1 MPRGHADASL
11 GWQLVVV
18 FSVAAFAAGMV
29 ASSVLPYALTEILH
43 WIDNRTI
50 DVEVAGDILGVSES
64 QGTFTITGT
73 LPADV
78 AFLLDPGA
86 VCTNCL
92 FNQNGADIEAVPF
105 GGVNGTFNLFV
116 ESTGGGAEFAVNG
129 TNQVRSLVVTSSG
142 AANATGFVSGNT
154 VALHIDV
161 PVSAVSTVQSIG
173 AGAEFA
179 VNGTN
184 HVRSLVVTS
193 SGIANATGV
202 VSGDTIALHVDVPAA
217 AGSTVQSVGAGVEL
231 AVNGTNHVRSLVVTS
246 SGAVNATGFVSGDTV
261 GLHIDVPSTPAAL
274 PLTGTGGVGTEQR
287 ANDTLVYTNAFSW
300 ITDPMPATAY
310 ISSYIFSSGS
320 SSVTV
325 WPPGMAGNTANNTMY
340 KLDLAMNV
348 YLTLNPFAAPNPDL
362 GAVLMFTDI
371 DNYFPDPVTNPYIDR
386 FHSVGSASCAYNN
399 GATPL
404 ELPFGGHGAH
414 GNVNSYV
421 FYFPMLDSGSYPVYT
436 GRCEIRIEMWLESPG
451 GGGLIEE

>member
-1 MPRGHADASL
+1 MHRARAASPAQSVL
-11 GWQLVVV
+11 LPLALVAATFVVV
-18 FSVAAFAAGMV
+18 AGLIVIAVAPPTLVYVLDWVRDTRVEGV
-29 ASSVLPYALTEILH
+29 AVTGELLTLAESQ
-43 WIDNRTI
+43 NVYTI
-50 DVEVAGDILGVSES
+50 D
-64 QGTFTITGT
+64 GT

-78 AFLLDPGA
+78 PRLASPADT
-86 VCTNCL
+86 CTGL
-92 FNQNGADIEAVPF
+92 MQQNGTGLACVPYLA
-105 GGVNGTFNLFV
+105 GNGTL
-116 ESTGGGAEFAVNG
+116 GLCGAC
-129 TNQVRSLVVTSSG
+129 
-142 AANATGFVSGNT
+142 AAGQSIRLGSNETCYECFTPNAT
-154 VALHIDV
+154 
-161 PVSAVSTVQSIG
+161 AV
-173 AGAEFA
+173 
-179 VNGTN
+179 
-184 HVRSLVVTS
+184 
-193 SGIANATGV
+193 
-202 VSGDTIALHVDVPAA
+202 
-217 AGSTVQSVGAGVEL
+217 
-231 AVNGTNHVRSLVVTS
+231 
-246 SGAVNATGFVSGDTV
+246 
-261 GLHIDVPSTPAAL
+261 L
-274 PLTGTGGVGTEQR
+274 PLTGTGGVGAEQR

-300 ITDPMPATAY
+300 ITDPMPTTAY

-325 WPPGMAGNTANNTMY
+325 WPPGVAGNTANNTMY

-399 GATPL
+399 GASPL
-404 ELPFGGHGAH
+404 QLPFGGHGAH